1 MWQSFLDLLN
11 IIWEPLT
18 QPFMVRALISAVLI
32 GTLCAV
38 MGSYLVVRRLS
49 LLGLV
54 VSNSV
59 VPGIAIAFLL
69 YVNIFVGGFISG
81 ILSTVSLGW
90 LQTKTRIKEDAAM
103 GVILSAFFGLGIIL
117 ITKIQ
122 NERKVNLSDFLFG
135 NILGI
140 TDLDLV
146 TSAVIGLIVL
156 VTVYALYKE
165 FLLLSFD
172 PQWAEAVGLP
182 AQKLHYTMMA
192 LTALTV
198 VATMQSVG
206 VALTIAMLIIPAAT
220 AYLLTDRF
228 SSMLQVATALGVSSS
243 VIGLYISYYQNTSS
257 GPTITLVSSFFLLL
271 VVVSGPLLKGTSFGR
286 WSKKI
291 EQMVVLQS
299 EPTSETVPPVSS
311 VDTKPTTEHQS
322 MRQDPVATIPVHSSS
337 SSNVSSSSQP
347 KRQIVRD
354 SNGKLV
360 IKTSS
365 QEHSGNS

>member
-1 MWQSFLDLLN
+1 MWQSFLEFLN
-11 IIWEPLT
+11 IFWEPLT

-69 YVNIFVGGFISG
+69 YVNIFIGGFISG

-122 NERKVNLSDFLFG
+122 TERKVNLSEFLFG

-140 TDLDLV
+140 TDLDLI
-146 TSAVIGLIVL
+146 TSAIIGLLVL

-206 VALTIAMLIIPAAT
+206 VALTIALLIIPSAT

-228 SSMLQVATALGVSSS
+228 SSMLQVSMALGVVSS
-243 VIGLYISYYQNTSS
+243 VTGLYISYYQNTSS
-257 GPTITLVSSFFLLL
+257 GPTITLVSSFFFLL
-271 VVVSGPLLKGTSFGR
+271 VVLFGPLLQGTSLGQ
-286 WSKKI
+286 WGKKI
-291 EQMVVLQS
+291 ERMVVLQN
-299 EPTSETVPPVSS
+299 EPASETVPPVLS
-311 VDTKPTTEHQS
+311 VDAKPVTETQS
-322 MRQDPVATIPVHSSS
+322 MRQSAATPMD
-337 SSNVSSSSQP
+337 SSNFSNPPSSSSQP
-347 KRQIVRD
+347 KKQIIRD
-354 SNGKLV
+354 SSGKLV
-360 IKTSS
+360 IREAPQK
-365 QEHSGNS
+365 HSGNS

>member
-1 MWQSFLDLLN
+1 MWESFLAFLN
-11 IIWEPLT
+11 IFWEPLT
-18 QPFMVRALISAVLI
+18 QPFMVRAFISAVLT
-32 GTLCAV
+32 GTLCSV

-81 ILSTVSLGW
+81 ILSTISLGW
-90 LQTKTRIKEDAAM
+90 LQAKTRIKEDAAM

-146 TSAVIGLIVL
+146 TSAIIGLLVL

-172 PQWAEAVGLP
+172 PQWAEAAGLP

-206 VALTIAMLIIPAAT
+206 VALTIALLIIPAAT

-228 SSMLQVATALGVSSS
+228 SSMLQVSTALGVVSS
-243 VIGLYISYYQNTSS
+243 VTGLYISYYQNTSS
-257 GPTITLVSSFFLLL
+257 GPTITLVSSFFFLL
-271 VVVSGPLLKGTSFGR
+271 VVLSVPLLKGISFKQWG
-286 WSKKI
+286 KKI
-291 EQMVVLQS
+291 ERMVVLQS
-299 EPTSETVPPVSS
+299 EPASEAVPPVA
-311 VDTKPTTEHQS
+311 VNVQPIAEPQRI
-322 MRQDPVATIPVHSSS
+322 RQAASLPPSTSSS
-337 SSNVSSSSQP
+337 SSP
-347 KRQIVRD
+347 AKKQIMRD

-360 IKTSS
+360 IKEIS
-365 QEHSGNS
+365 